1 MKFAE
6 QRFNHLRTKFPPSV
20 LSEEGFDLLNK
31 LLTYDPSKRI
41 SAQDALNHPWFD
53 EYPPPKDKVKHVP
66 PLMRTDGIR
75 MCACADASPLAF
87 SPSPHMAH
95 RS

>member
-31 LLTYDPSKRI
+31 LLTYDPAKRI

-53 EYPPPKDKVKHVP
+53 EYPPPKDKVNTS
-66 PLMRTDGIR
+66 LD
-75 MCACADASPLAF
+75 
-87 SPSPHMAH
+87 
-95 RS
+95 